1 MFIDPEYFT
10 LQPLDS
16 TSGQGSTYSI
26 SSDVQEDTN
35 KLPSIGFI
43 QPNEKDKVIWHPEIY
58 RI

>member
-1 MFIDPEYFT
+1 MFIDPNYFM
-10 LQPLDS
+10 LPMLDGIA
-16 TSGQGSTYSI
+16 GQGSIYNIDNNT
-26 SSDVQEDTN
+26 QENTN